1 MSGWIIGI
9 GGNRPRNRKIAKE
22 NLVWATKK
30 RFSVASGDDLF
41 FWKT

>member
-1 MSGWIIGI
+1 MAGWIIGI
-9 GGNRPRNRKIAKE
+9 DGKRPQNWEIAKE